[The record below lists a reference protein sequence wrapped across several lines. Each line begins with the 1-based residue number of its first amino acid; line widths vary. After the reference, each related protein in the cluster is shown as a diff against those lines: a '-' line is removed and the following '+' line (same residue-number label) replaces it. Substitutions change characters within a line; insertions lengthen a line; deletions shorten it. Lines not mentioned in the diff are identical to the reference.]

1 MALKKIPLKKLDDG
15 IPNSVLRCFDFQS
28 TMLHLFYTTQ
38 SFKGKWRPCRN
49 VKTATTWE
57 AKQLFQLASNPGCLT
72 LTTFQVVCLR
82 EVFPHGPGFVLV
94 FDYMLSD
101 LAKVIRNSEHPL
113 TEASPLSLYLSDLCV
128 KHSDFQAQ
136 VKTYMIQLLKGVAY
150 LHSHSIMHRVGIF
163 CGS

>member
-1 MALKKIPLKKLDDG
+1 M
-15 IPNSVLRCFDFQS
+15 
-28 TMLHLFYTTQ
+28 
-38 SFKGKWRPCRN
+38 
-49 VKTATTWE
+49 
-57 AKQLFQLASNPGCLT
+57 

-113 TEASPLSLYLSDLCV
+113 TEASPLSLYFIRSMCQTLC
-128 KHSDFQAQ
+128 DFQAQ